1 MALNGDDALN
11 LAKSYVKKTMQGAGA
26 IKGEDG
32 VSPTVA
38 VSSISGGHKVTITD
52 ASGEHSF
59 DVMDGNADIAQGTI
73 GIFTLGNDVNIQK
86 DSVIN
91 VGKSQIVGH
100 TPIKYPGQ
108 IYDIYAAIIRQGKE
122 IYFTSFIIQKETG
135 EVNQYYEI
143 KLMDE
148 PKKLTGSGSSNDGL
162 PIGAII
168 IWSGTDDNIPSGWHI
183 CDGTDGTPDLTDKFV
198 LGAGTA
204 HIVGNSGGEEEHT
217 LTVNEIPAH
226 SHQQRAAMDA
236 THTAVTAIG
245 DTAGSKKVNS
255 IKTDVVE
262 VDTYSPLTTISVGG
276 GQPHNNMPPYYTLC
290 YIMKVS

>member
-1 MALNGDDALN
+1 MDALQALS
-11 LAKSYVKKTMQGAGA
+11 LAKKYTAETMQGAGA
-26 IKGEDG
+26 IKGDDG
-32 VSPTVA
+32 FSPTVS
-38 VSSISGGHKVTITD
+38 VSNITGGHKVTITD

-59 DVMDGNADIAQGTI
+59 NVMDGNADIAHGTI
-73 GIFTLGNDVNIQK
+73 GMFTLSSDVSIQK

-91 VGKSQIVGH
+91 VSKSQIVGH
-100 TPIKYPGQ
+100 VPIKYPGQ

-122 IYFTSFIIQKETG
+122 IYFSSFIIQKETG

-148 PKKLTGSGSSNDGL
+148 PKKLTGGSSSNDGL
-162 PIGAII
+162 PSGSII
-168 IWSGTDDNIPSGWHI
+168 IWSGDSANIPDGWHV

-198 LGAGTA
+198 LGAGTE
-204 HIVGNSGGEEEHT
+204 HGVGDTGGEEAHT

-236 THTAVTAIG
+236 THTAVTGVG
-245 DTAGSKKVNS
+245 DTAGSRKINS

-276 GQPHNNMPPYYTLC
+276 GQSHNNMPPYYALC
-290 YIMKVS
+290 YIMKV